1 MMDWYDGNWGQATW
15 MMLMMFVFWG
25 GLIALSFWLVSRL
38 TRSEDRPAA
47 PESPRQILDRRLA
60 SGEIDTE
67 EYAEARRALGSL
79 TSNDTSTH
87 R

>member
-1 MMDWYDGNWGQATW
+1 MMDWYDGNWAQATW
-15 MMLMMFVFWG
+15 MMLTMFVFWG

-38 TRSEDRPAA
+38 TRSEDRPMAV
-47 PESPRQILDRRLA
+47 ESPRQILDRRLA

-79 TSNDTSTH
+79 SSIDPSTH